1 MRLWQLYDHHDLVII
16 SIEKPDQS
24 QQNAKGIEPPVHYK
38 VHHQLTIGNLAG
50 YAWNV
55 NKMEIWRDTTY
66 ESQNPGFELPKS
78 QWVKPLVIEQLAHSH
93 HMNIFSSTSEP
104 QQAERSLFHTW
115 ILQSRLLATY
125 RRSCGCQ
132 HIKATKIKEVQR
144 GSIRNNYC
152 SVVTDLAHICR
163 VAAAPR
169 IEHDQDTNCKFRN
182 LEYN

>member
-24 QQNAKGIEPPVHYK
+24 QQNAKGIEPPVHCK

-93 HMNIFSSTSEP
+93 HTLFVWFISCTFSVNEQYFSLTTNQSTVPSAMAY
-104 QQAERSLFHTW
+104 QSCERSGKVSFPHMDPAE
-115 ILQSRLLATY
+115 Q
-125 RRSCGCQ
+125 
-132 HIKATKIKEVQR
+132 
-144 GSIRNNYC
+144 
-152 SVVTDLAHICR
+152 
-163 VAAAPR
+163 VAANISQVLWLSA
-169 IEHDQDTNCKFRN
+169 HKSN
-182 LEYN
+182 

>member
-1 MRLWQLYDHHDLVII
+1 
-16 SIEKPDQS
+16 
-24 QQNAKGIEPPVHYK
+24 
-38 VHHQLTIGNLAG
+38 
-50 YAWNV
+50 
-55 NKMEIWRDTTY
+55 
-66 ESQNPGFELPKS
+66 
-78 QWVKPLVIEQLAHSH
+78 
-93 HMNIFSSTSEP
+93 MNIFSNTSEP
-104 QQAERSLFHTW
+104 QQVERPLFHTW
-115 ILQSRLLATY
+115 ILQSRLLPTY

-182 LEYN
+182 LEYNWRSSIKIKFGM